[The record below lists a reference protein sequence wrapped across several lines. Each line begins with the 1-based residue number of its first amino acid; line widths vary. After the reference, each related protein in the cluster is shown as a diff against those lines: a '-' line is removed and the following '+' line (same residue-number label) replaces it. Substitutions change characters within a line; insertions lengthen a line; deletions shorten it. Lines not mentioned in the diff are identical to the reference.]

1 MALLGI
7 TLLAGAAFVGG
18 YLYRRGL
25 DRRRYRFIQQFRL
38 PPRVAQ
44 AVRERYPQL
53 SEEQVQRVLGG
64 LREYLLLCRA
74 AGKRMVAMP
83 SQVVD
88 VAWHEL
94 ILHTRLYQHVCRK
107 GLGRFLHHTPAQAM
121 RSPRQAQEG
130 IRRAWK
136 LACRREGIDPQNPMR
151 LPLLFAL
158 DTELAIADGFRYTLN
173 LSLIHISEPT
183 RPY

>member
-121 RSPRQAQEG
+121 SSPRQAQEG
-130 IRRAWK
+130 IQRAWK
-136 LACRREGIDPQNPMR
+136 LACRREGIDPLNPTR

-158 DTELAIADGFRYTLN
+158 DTELAIADGFRYALN
-173 LSLIHISEPT
+173 LSLIHI
-183 RPY
+183 

>member
-1 MALLGI
+1 M
-7 TLLAGAAFVGG
+7 
-18 YLYRRGL
+18 
-25 DRRRYRFIQQFRL
+25 
-38 PPRVAQ
+38 
-44 AVRERYPQL
+44 L
-53 SEEQVQRVLGG
+53 SG

-136 LACRREGIDPQNPMR
+136 LACRREGIDPQNPTR

-173 LSLIHISEPT
+173 CAQRQDGSAAVYCASHIGCSSGCASDSGST
-183 RPY
+183 FGSDGQDSRHGCGGDSGGDGGSGCGGGGGD

>member
-74 AGKRMVAMP
+74 AGKQMVAMP

-121 RSPRQAQEG
+121 RSPDRPRKAFNAPG
-130 IRRAWK
+130 SWLVAAKASTPRTPRAYR
-136 LACRREGIDPQNPMR
+136 CCS
-151 LPLLFAL
+151 
-158 DTELAIADGFRYTLN
+158 
-173 LSLIHISEPT
+173 LSTRNWRSPT
-183 RPY
+183 ASATP